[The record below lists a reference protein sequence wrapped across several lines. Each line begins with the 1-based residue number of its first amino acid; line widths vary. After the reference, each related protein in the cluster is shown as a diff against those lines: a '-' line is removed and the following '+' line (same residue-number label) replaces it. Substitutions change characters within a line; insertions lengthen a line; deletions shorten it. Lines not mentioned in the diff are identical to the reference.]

1 MHFYAFLKPWG
12 HRGQDAT
19 DRANPWP
26 RSFLGAFSIFSSD
39 SFCRFI
45 FFLTKLSHKFFYVFD
60 SFPYVC
66 HRCVPSCPI
75 LSVLK
80 QESDLSEFEHP
91 TDYPDLSGQ
100 LPGGGTLDTSA
111 IEETAVGILKQ
122 SIWNLETIFGGK
134 DANDARR
141 REGRIPRTSQPLKDC
156 SQTIHR
162 L

>member
-1 MHFYAFLKPWG
+1 MHFSNLGVTEGRTLQTVQTRGLVAFWVLFP
-12 HRGQDAT
+12 
-19 DRANPWP
+19 
-26 RSFLGAFSIFSSD
+26 SFLPILFVVFFSK
-39 SFCRFI
+39 
-45 FFLTKLSHKFFYVFD
+45 KLSHKFFYVFD

-141 REGRIPRTSQPLKDC
+141 REGRSSRTSQPLKDW